1 MAETSAI
8 QNLLAERLS
17 ADEPFAGVGTCEKQ
31 RKLAWSGS
39 STAPAKNGLDEKHK
53 AVLSEI
59 LQRPSWPMADFRVV
73 AAKAGLMPWA
83 CFTTLN
89 EWAFDTYAD
98 LLLKGDQTVTVNQNL
113 KKNIPI

>member
-17 ADEPFAGVGTCEKQ
+17 AVEPSAGVGTYEKQ
-31 RKLAWSGS
+31 RKLARSDS
-39 STAPAKNGLDEKHK
+39 STAPAKNGLDAKHK

-59 LQRPSWPMADFRVV
+59 LHRPSWPLADFRVV

-89 EWAFDTYAD
+89 EWVFDTYAD
-98 LLLKGDQTVTVNQNL
+98 LLLEGDQIVTVNQNL
-113 KKNIPI
+113 KENIYV